1 MMASHRE
8 SGERTRGSSRR
19 GFLFAAGSVGLAGL
33 SGCITRGE
41 ESDLT
46 GEIIVDGS
54 NTVLPH
60 TAAVAEEFQWRN
72 NRVRIPVR
80 GSGTGAGFQQFIA
93 GETALQNASRRITDE
108 ERADAEANGI
118 EFLELEAV
126 LDGIAIMAHPDG
138 PVDRLTVDQLHRLW
152 RQDSD
157 VERWSDLDSEWPDR
171 EISLYGRDSASGTYD
186 YFTEAINDEPGNI
199 RRDYNETA
207 DTNVIVRG
215 VSGNRDALGF
225 GGAGYFYENEDDL
238 KLIEVDDDN
247 GGVIPTDETV
257 ARAFEDDPD
266 GPAYT
271 PLSRSM
277 YIYVNVNDLERDV
290 VREFAQFFFRRED
303 PDSPAWTQRVAP
315 RVKFYPIPDSLV
327 ERESD
332 RLEAKIEEVR

>member
-1 MMASHRE
+1 MASHRE

-290 VREFAQFFFRRED
+290 VREFARFFFRRED